1 VVGGPPCFGPTS
13 IYDQVKPPLITGKVA
28 ACRTFAVRVP
38 MAAGGS
44 AMRGFRKF
52 LMQGNIIDLAVAVV
66 IGVAFN
72 AIVQALVKY
81 MITPL
86 ITAITG
92 SKQPFSGLSFTVHG
106 SLFTYGQVINAAFA
120 FLVIAAVIYWL
131 VVAPSVKLTALA
143 TRNKIATERACPE
156 CTSMIPVAAKRCMY
170 CTSEVAPV
178 PPPTVVD
185 KPARRAR
192 HGYLAAD

>member
-1 VVGGPPCFGPTS
+1 
-13 IYDQVKPPLITGKVA
+13 
-28 ACRTFAVRVP
+28 
-38 MAAGGS
+38 
-44 AMRGFRKF
+44 MRGFRKF

-92 SKQPFSGLSFTVHG
+92 SKQPFSGLSFTVHH
-106 SLFTYGQVINAAFA
+106 SQFSYGEVINAALA
-120 FLVIAAVIYWL
+120 FLIIAAVIYWL
-131 VVAPSVKLTALA
+131 VVAPTAKLTALA
-143 TRNKIATERACPE
+143 TRNKIATQRECPE

-170 CTSEVAPV
+170 CTSEVPPV
-178 PPPTVVD
+178 PPPPVTD
-185 KPARRAR
+185 KPTSRRAR
-192 HGYLAAD
+192 HGLIATD